1 MKLKQK
7 LNLPLQFLEKDSK
20 KLNKNTE
27 KENDLLLQLQ
37 VNQEY
42 ELNQLNST
50 IQAYDQHIL
59 QIEDK
64 NNEVVEHL
72 STTHISEIEAIKSHY
87 IPIIENTRHNSNI

>member
-1 MKLKQK
+1 MQK
-7 LNLPLQFLEKDSK
+7 LNSPLKFLEKDFK

-64 NNEVVEHL
+64 NNEVAEHL